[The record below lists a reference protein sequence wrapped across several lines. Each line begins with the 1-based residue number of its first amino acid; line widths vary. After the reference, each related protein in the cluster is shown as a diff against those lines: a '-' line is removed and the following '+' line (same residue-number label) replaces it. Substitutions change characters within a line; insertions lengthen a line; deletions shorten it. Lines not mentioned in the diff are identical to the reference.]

1 MMEENHTAPAWINQ
15 LSGRITLKQV
25 CRLLGFSMD
34 EGRYLVAKGHLKPLA
49 NPNERQ
55 TKYFLTAD
63 IIELVHNRSW
73 YERAT
78 RLAYTGNRTKSKRG
92 QERLAA

>member
-1 MMEENHTAPAWINQ
+1 MMDDYVSVPSWVTRLP
-15 LSGRITLKQV
+15 GRIRIQEVGKI
-25 CRLLGFSMD
+25 LGFTD
-34 EGRYLVAKGHLKPLA
+34 YEIRFLVAKNHLKPLA